1 MMTNGTQNDWEVV
14 SKIAYGWGGTKP
26 QLIDITEPIDEIF
39 GYDVRPRCNKYGEYA
54 AVYSFNKK
62 WLSILENADTEEL
75 TLGYFGETLR
85 ELGEIDTY
93 YKKPYPLREMIR
105 DIYCRENL
113 EKDCI
118 HSDTIYDFIE
128 SEFLSL
134 AEGVNTSDM
143 TRDDIFRLFTYS
155 RFEADTMVI
164 NYSNMFIYSFPVL
177 AQKTIAD
184 ANFSIPYEWREGDY
198 ISLSLTKLF
207 CPKLL
212 EFPFYTHHH
221 FANYD
226 PETNTV
232 KSGSVYNTK
241 TKLRSKLFYAHPK
254 LFKLLR
260 GIYAAL
266 KSLKG
271 NDGTGNHANDAKIFQ
286 LSEKVLMNSPT
297 IARSKL
303 KVSCNPQHT
312 YIAHV
317 ASMVRVIDTL
327 TED

>member
-1 MMTNGTQNDWEVV
+1 ME
-14 SKIAYGWGGTKP
+14 
-26 QLIDITEPIDEIF
+26 
-39 GYDVRPRCNKYGEYA
+39 
-54 AVYSFNKK
+54 
-62 WLSILENADTEEL
+62 
-75 TLGYFGETLR
+75 
-85 ELGEIDTY
+85 EIDLF
-93 YKKPYPLREMIR
+93 YKPPYSLREMIR

-128 SEFLSL
+128 REFLPL
-134 AEGVNTSDM
+134 TEGMNTSDM
-143 TRDDIFRLFTYS
+143 TRDDICRLFVYS
-155 RFEADTMVI
+155 RFEANTLFYGI
-164 NYSNMFIYSFPVL
+164 ANMFTYSFPVL

-198 ISLSLTKLF
+198 ISLLLTKLF

-254 LFKLLR
+254 LYGFLR
-260 GIYAAL
+260 GIYKAL

-303 KVSCNPQHT
+303 KVSCNPLHT

-317 ASMVRVIDTL
+317 ASLVRVMDTL
-327 TED
+327 TDD